1 MEEKARGIV
10 LKTVK
15 YGDSSIIADIFTD
28 IHGSVS
34 FLVRIPK
41 SRKSALR
48 NVLFSPL
55 SLLELDFDY
64 RENRKLQNIQDVH
77 VMEPYSS
84 LPYHPV
90 KATIALFLAEFLY
103 YSLREEHANPMLFD
117 YIQNSL
123 MWLDA
128 SECGFANYPITF
140 LIRLTRFLGFW
151 PDLPEDGRSRGML
164 FDLQNAEMT
173 TNLPPH
179 GAFLQPEEAVYV
191 SRLLRMDYA
200 NMHLYSFTRIQ
211 RARVMQVLNDYYRL
225 HVPGFPELKSMAILR
240 EVLS

>member
-1 MEEKARGIV
+1 MQEKARGIV

-28 IHGSVS
+28 QHGTVP

-55 SLLELDFDY
+55 SILELDYDY

-77 VMEPYSS
+77 VLEPYTS

-103 YSLREEHANPMLFD
+103 YSLREEHYNPTLFD
-117 YIQNSL
+117 YILNSL
-123 MWLDA
+123 LWLDA
-128 SECGFANYPITF
+128 SESGFANYPITF

-151 PDLPEDGRSRGML
+151 PDLPEDRSSVGMV

-173 TNLPPH
+173 TTLPPH
-179 GAFLQPEEAVYV
+179 GAYLHPEEAAYV
-191 SRLLRMDYA
+191 SRLLRMDYST
-200 NMHLYSFTRIQ
+200 MHLFRFSRIQ
-211 RARVMQVLNDYYRL
+211 RARVMEVLNDYYRL